1 MAGDVVL
8 YEWRREMIKEALQ
21 KPHDWE
27 EAYNQLTDE
36 KDALWRMLSE
46 VVDLWETDAP
56 KHELEN
62 AMSKAR
68 HVVELTEVEG
78 K

>member
-1 MAGDVVL
+1 
-8 YEWRREMIKEALQ
+8 MIKEALQ

-68 HVVELTEVEG
+68 HVIELTEVEG